1 MRRLA
6 PLISTLLL
14 LAVAACG
21 GSDHKST
28 SATATT
34 PSGEFP
40 GVSGAFGN
48 KPTLTFPTNKPGNT
62 LGKKVLRTGT
72 GAVISK
78 GDLLVADYLGQIWQ
92 GKVFDNSY
100 DRGQPAAFQIG
111 NSKVI
116 QGWDEGLLGVT
127 AGSRVLLTIPP
138 SLGYGQSGNTQAGIK
153 GTDTLTFI
161 VDVIATYP
169 RFTAGDPKAAVQQV
183 TTGPKVTGSLAK
195 MPTVKVPKGTTP
207 PSKETV
213 TVLAKGSGDP
223 VKAGMTIV
231 QYRAVTWDGKDAG
244 STWNDGAPAGVGV
257 GSTSQAT
264 PFDVLKGVPIGSRVL
279 MLIPAQSGQKPAT
292 ASVAVVVDVVAQ
304 PPTAKDL
311 PAQ

>member
-6 PLISTLLL
+6 PLVSSLLL
-14 LAVAACG
+14 LALAACG
-21 GSDHKST
+21 GSHNGSKNSV
-28 SATATT
+28 ATA

-40 GVSGAFGN
+40 AVAGAFGS
-48 KPTLTFPTNKPGNT
+48 KPTLPFPTNKPDNT
-62 LGKKVLRTGT
+62 LGKKVLRAGT
-72 GAVISK
+72 GAVVGK

-116 QGWDEGLLGVT
+116 VGWDQGLLGVT

-138 SLGYGQSGNTQAGIK
+138 SLGYGTSGNTQAGIK

-169 RFTAGDPKAAVQQV
+169 RFTAGDPKAAAQAAAA
-183 TTGPKVTGSLAK
+183 GPKVTGALAK
-195 MPTVKVPKGTTP
+195 QPKVTVPKGMTP
-207 PSKETV
+207 PAKEKV
-213 TVLAKGSGDP
+213 TVLAKGSGAP
-223 VKAGMTIV
+223 VKNGLTIV
-231 QYRAVTWDGKDAG
+231 QYNAVTWAGKDAG
-244 STWNDGAPAGVGV
+244 STWNDGAPAGVSV
-257 GSTSQAT
+257 GAASQTT
-264 PFDVLKGVPIGSRVL
+264 PFDVLKGIPVGSRVL
-279 MLIPAQSGQKPAT
+279 MEIPAEKGQKPAT
-292 ASVAVVVDVVAQ
+292 SSVAVVVDIVAQ